1 MDDLVYQVLCKR
13 WKAKYSDFQE
23 LVRCLEAVLAE
34 CVAWKNDFDSNPRI
48 SLTFTKEQYFC
59 NAFYVFKT
67 FYLSKFPFFVD
78 PDVERIGN
86 DFCRMYINF
95 KA

>member
-1 MDDLVYQVLCKR
+1 MDTLVYQVLCKR

-23 LVRCLEAVLAE
+23 LVSCLEAVLAE

-48 SLTFTKEQYFC
+48 SITFTKQQYFC

-67 FYLSKFPFFVD
+67 FYMANLPFTMTVD
-78 PDVERIGN
+78 PVVVN
-86 DFCRMYINF
+86 DFYTFYLDI
-95 KA
+95 